1 MKTSLSHA
9 AVARLLAF
17 LDAAPESDLDVRVDG
32 LRLRVTAWY
41 PETATAAA
49 PAPSPSP
56 PAPVAAHACETPAP
70 RIGRFR
76 AEPILL
82 GQSLEAGSR
91 IGAVV
96 GRDGAETEVVAP
108 MAGTV
113 VEICAADGEL
123 VEHGQV
129 LAVLEA

>member
-1 MKTSLSHA
+1 MKTPLSHA
-9 AVARLLAF
+9 VVARLLAL

-32 LRLRVTAWY
+32 LRLRVTAWC
-41 PETATAAA
+41 PETATAV
-49 PAPSPSP
+49 PSLSP

-82 GQSLEAGSR
+82 GQFLEAGGR
-91 IGAVV
+91 IGAVL

-123 VEHGQV
+123 VEYGQV